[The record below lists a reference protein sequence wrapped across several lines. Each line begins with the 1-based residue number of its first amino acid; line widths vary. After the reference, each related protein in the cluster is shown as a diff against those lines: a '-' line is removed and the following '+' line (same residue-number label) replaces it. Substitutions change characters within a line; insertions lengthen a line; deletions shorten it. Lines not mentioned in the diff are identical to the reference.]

1 MSTRDSARASY
12 LAARRPA
19 VFKSRKLTPG
29 IASHAAISVVE
40 EREDKKRGRSPPTI
54 TPEMASHVAIYALE
68 EREETR
74 RERIE
79 EP

>member
-1 MSTRDSARASY
+1 MGISIEDASEYGRMSTRDSARASY

-19 VFKSRKLTPG
+19 VFESRKLTPG

-40 EREDKKRGRSPPTI
+40 EREDNAT
-54 TPEMASHVAIYALE
+54 IYALE

-74 RERIE
+74 KERIE